1 MFLVALAGFVACSAA
16 AGAAQSVGMLVAAR
30 LAQGVAAGTLAPQNS
45 ALIQQLF
52 RGAERGRAFG
62 LFGAT
67 VGISTAAGPVVGGLI
82 LALAGGPGGWR
93 WIFFVNVPIGVLALV
108 LAARLLPRGTPGPRG
123 HVDVA
128 GVALLGGGVLAVM
141 LPLVQAESGGLA
153 RLWWLFPLGVALLVG
168 FALWERRVVSR
179 GGEPLLDPRLVT
191 QTPGYATGAALG
203 TVYFVG
209 FSGIWLVFALFFQ
222 TGLGWTPL
230 QSGLA
235 VTPFALGSTVSAV
248 FGGRLVDR
256 WGRRLTVVGLV
267 GVLVGMSAAA
277 IVLRLAPTE
286 WVGWAVAPALLL
298 GGLGGG
304 LVISPNITMT
314 LHDVP
319 VRMAGSAGGA
329 LQTGQRFGAAIG
341 TATLPALFYL
351 VLASTGNDFRAA
363 VAAALV
369 AAVVGVAAAL
379 LIAVVEWRREVHRDR
394 REPGERHPAEQHP

>member
-1 MFLVALAGFVACSAA
+1 
-16 AGAAQSVGMLVAAR
+16 
-30 LAQGVAAGTLAPQNS
+30 
-45 ALIQQLF
+45 
-52 RGAERGRAFG
+52 
-62 LFGAT
+62 
-67 VGISTAAGPVVGGLI
+67 
-82 LALAGGPGGWR
+82 
-93 WIFFVNVPIGVLALV
+93 
-108 LAARLLPRGTPGPRG
+108 
-123 HVDVA
+123 
-128 GVALLGGGVLAVM
+128 M

-153 RLWWLFPLGVALLVG
+153 RLWWLFAVGLALLAA

-179 GGEPLLDPRLVT
+179 GGEPLLDPLLIT

-235 VTPFALGSTVSAV
+235 VTPFALGSAVSSV

-256 WGRRLTVVGLV
+256 YGRRLTVIGLT
-267 GVLVGMSAAA
+267 GVLVGIGAAA
-277 IVLRLAPTE
+277 VVLRFAPAGS
-286 WVGWAVAPALLL
+286 VGWAVAPALLL

-304 LVISPNITMT
+304 LVISPNVTLT

-351 VLASTGNDFRAA
+351 VLSATANDFRAA
-363 VAAALV
+363 IAAAL
-369 AAVVGVAAAL
+369 ATAVVGVALAL
-379 LIAVVEWRREVHRDR
+379 VIAVAEWRREVHRKRADAD
-394 REPGERHPAEQHP
+394 GERPAGSQP